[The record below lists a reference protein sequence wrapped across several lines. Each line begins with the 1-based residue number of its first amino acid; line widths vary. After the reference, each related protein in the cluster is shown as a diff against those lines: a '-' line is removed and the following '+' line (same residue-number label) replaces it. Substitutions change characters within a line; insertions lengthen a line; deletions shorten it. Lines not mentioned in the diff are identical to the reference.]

1 LEIERLQGEKTM
13 KKKKQNA
20 RPWSTEDILEYYIL
34 YSDLSLRTKKRVRE
48 SFKKIGYGII
58 FLK

>member
-1 LEIERLQGEKTM
+1 M
-13 KKKKQNA
+13 KKNA

-34 YSDLSLRTKKRVRE
+34 YSDLNPRTKKRVRE